1 MASGKIDPRLYAP
14 FVEGYEYE
22 DTSAEFVEEATPPN
36 ETLVPPMTGGGLQPP
51 DSVQI
56 VEQIFRKGADGKVLV
71 DLVIEVEDVA
81 GAENYEVRTAVN

>member
-1 MASGKIDPRLYAP
+1 MASDKIDPRLYAP

-22 DTSAEFVEEATPPN
+22 DTSTEFAEEATPVN
-36 ETLVPPMTGGGLQPP
+36 DTLVPPMTSSGLQPP